1 MKSKYKKKKTI
12 HFNFSEKHKNY
23 IRKCENCTFNIA
35 EGAVRAGKTVDNVFS
50 FAHEIKRYKGSYSP
64 CDRIYHGKCKAE
76 HWRL

>member
-50 FAHEIKRYKGSYSP
+50 FAHEIKDTK
-64 CDRIYHGKCKAE
+64 DRIHLATGSTMQS
-76 HWRL
+76 